1 MPSTDPPSPAP
12 APLDWIQLRQLILQ
26 RIRSRLRFTPSETL
40 EDLAQE
46 VLVRMFRLS
55 ERESIDNPEALAT
68 TLVHRI
74 CVDHVRRMRG
84 PRGRME
90 SLPEGDSPLELPAP
104 DPGQDIS
111 VDMLEMFRF
120 VVVEHFKS
128 NDQPC
133 HDLAL
138 DFFAELNWAV
148 VSERLGLKHN
158 TVIKRWSRCMEQ
170 VRQLAA
176 TQSGPLWNWARDAG
190 MV

>member
-1 MPSTDPPSPAP
+1 MPSTDPPSPFAGT
-12 APLDWIQLRQLILQ
+12 LDWTQLRQLILQ
-26 RIRSRLRFTPSETL
+26 RIRGRLRFTPAETL
-40 EDLAQE
+40 EDLTQE

-55 ERESIDNPEALAT
+55 EREAIDNPEALAT

-84 PRGRME
+84 PRGRLDP
-90 SLPEGDSPLELPAP
+90 LPEGDGPLELPAP
-104 DPGQDIS
+104 DPGQEIS

-120 VVVEHFKS
+120 VVIEHFKV

-133 HDLAL
+133 HELAV
-138 DFFAELNWAV
+138 DFFTELNWSV

-170 VRQLAA
+170 VRQTVA
-176 TQSGPLWNWARDAG
+176 TQSGPLWDWARNAG